1 MIIQGQREL
10 SSETA
15 RIFTEHS
22 DEFRLSVA
30 RFVWPEGEPSDS
42 FDIGVDKFLSVKF
55 DAHIPVRP
63 EIVTIPDDH
72 AEESESTLSEFF
84 GEAVAKAIIEVKN
97 SGFGTFETALNA
109 KNRHALAKLQSDSP
123 TTPPLVKALAKT
135 IAEQNRAKYVSSEI

>member
-1 MIIQGQREL
+1 MLIQGQREL

-63 EIVTIPDDH
+63 DTITIPDVH
-72 AEESESTLSEFF
+72 SEESEATLSEFF
-84 GEAVAKAIIEVKN
+84 GDAVAQAIIEVKN
-97 SGFGTFETALNA
+97 SGFGTFETALTAN
-109 KNRHALAKLQSDSP
+109 NRLALAELQANSA